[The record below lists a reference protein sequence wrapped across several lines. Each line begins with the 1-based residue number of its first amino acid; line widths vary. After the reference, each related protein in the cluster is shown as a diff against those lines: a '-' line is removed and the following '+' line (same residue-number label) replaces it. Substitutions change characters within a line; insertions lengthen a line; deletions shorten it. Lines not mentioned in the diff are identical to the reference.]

1 MSKFTIKGDPALDH
15 VEDGIALRVAH
26 HDVLVP
32 EALVMAVGPYALGN
46 DAVAF
51 AGFLASFPTA
61 VSGSLGVS
69 PGAVVDF
76 AESLTNVLEESGA
89 DVSVIRARPVRRS
102 YGALHPGLI

>member
-1 MSKFTIKGDPALDH
+1 VSKFTIKADPALDRI
-15 VEDGIALRVAH
+15 EEGIGLRVAH
-26 HDVLVP
+26 NNVLVP
-32 EALVMAVGPYALGN
+32 EALVRAVDPYALGN

-61 VSGSLGVS
+61 VSGSLGIP

-76 AESLTNVLEESGA
+76 AESLTNVLEKSGA
-89 DVSVIRARPVRRS
+89 DVSAIRARPVRRS

>member
-46 DAVAF
+46 DAVAL

-76 AESLTNVLEESGA
+76 AERSPTSWKSRAPMCLPFVPDPFAGRTERF
-89 DVSVIRARPVRRS
+89 IRV
-102 YGALHPGLI
+102 